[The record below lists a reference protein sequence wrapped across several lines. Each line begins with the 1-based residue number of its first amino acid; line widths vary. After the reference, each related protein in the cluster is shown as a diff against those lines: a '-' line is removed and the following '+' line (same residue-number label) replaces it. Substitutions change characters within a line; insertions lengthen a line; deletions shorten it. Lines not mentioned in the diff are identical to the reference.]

1 MRNHISGGVGTAAA
15 SGLVVTALLTFSA
28 PVNDVALVNARQ
40 SMCGANALCPD
51 DPPPDGGDQATAEH
65 KIIDGYVNKQINC
78 TPNLPP
84 NPQSV
89 TWDPPGFA
97 PSVGGT
103 GVIHDANPQL
113 GGHYRA
119 DYVNGRWHI
128 EYPYC

>member
-1 MRNHISGGVGTAAA
+1 MRNHAGATAVA
-15 SGLVVTALLTFSA
+15 GLVLTTLLALGAPANVALADARQNVCGTTALCSA
-28 PVNDVALVNARQ
+28 
-40 SMCGANALCPD
+40 
-51 DPPPDGGDQATAEH
+51 DPASDGGDQATAEQ
-65 KIIDGYVNKQINC
+65 KIIDGYVKKQINC

-97 PSVGGT
+97 PNVGGT

>member
-1 MRNHISGGVGTAAA
+1 MSKHIGAAA
-15 SGLVVTALLTFSA
+15 AAGLVVAALLTSA
-28 PVNDVALVNARQ
+28 PQVNEVALVNARQ
-40 SMCGANALCPD
+40 TVCGTTALCPT
-51 DPPPDGGDQATAEH
+51 DPAPDGGDQATAEQQ
-65 KIIDGYVNKQINC
+65 IIDGYVKKQINC

-97 PSVGGT
+97 PYVGGT

-113 GGHYRA
+113 GGQYRA

>member
-1 MRNHISGGVGTAAA
+1 MRKRISSCVGAAV
-15 SGLVVTALLTFSA
+15 GLVVTTALALNGPA
-28 PVNDVALVNARQ
+28 NAVVPVDSRQ
-40 SMCGANALCPD
+40 NMCGASALCPD
-51 DPPPDGGDQATAEH
+51 DPPPDGGDQATAEQ
-65 KIIDGYVNKQINC
+65 KIMDGYKQKQINC

-84 NPQSV
+84 NPQSL

-97 PSVGGT
+97 PYVGGT

-113 GGHYRA
+113 GGQYRA

>member
-1 MRNHISGGVGTAAA
+1 MSKHIGAATAA
-15 SGLVVTALLTFSA
+15 GLVVAALLTSGA
-28 PVNDVALVNARQ
+28 HVNDVALVNARQ
-40 SMCGANALCPD
+40 TVCGTTALCPT
-51 DPPPDGGDQATAEH
+51 DPAPDGGDQATAEQR
-65 KIIDGYVNKQINC
+65 IIDGYVKKQINC

-97 PSVGGT
+97 PYVGGT
-103 GVIHDANPQL
+103 GVVHDANPQL
-113 GGHYRA
+113 GGQYRA

>member
-1 MRNHISGGVGTAAA
+1 MSKHIAAA
-15 SGLVVTALLTFSA
+15 AAAGLVVAALVTSA
-28 PVNDVALVNARQ
+28 PQVNEVALVNARQ
-40 SMCGANALCPD
+40 TVCGTTALCPT
-51 DPPPDGGDQATAEH
+51 DPAPDGGDQATAEQQ
-65 KIIDGYVNKQINC
+65 IIDGYVKKQINC

-97 PSVGGT
+97 PYVGGT

-113 GGHYRA
+113 GGQYRA

>member
-1 MRNHISGGVGTAAA
+1 MRHRVSRTAGTAAA
-15 SGLVVTALLTFSA
+15 AGLVVSALLEFAA
-28 PVNDVALVNARQ
+28 PVNVVLVNARQ
-40 SMCGANALCPD
+40 SMCGANALCLD
-51 DPPPDGGDQATAEH
+51 DPAPDGGDQATAEQ

-78 TPNLPP
+78 TPDLPP

-97 PSVGGT
+97 PNVGGT

-113 GGHYRA
+113 GGQYRA

-128 EYPYC
+128 EYLYC